1 MLNYPVVGILHTNS
15 KYRYGFTSH
24 NVPCY
29 LFTPL
34 DETIPSTITGSK
46 EQDRSKNYLALS
58 DYSKTDKSLD
68 RSNLISI
75 LGHCN
80 DWKSERASLLWK
92 YNPYVY
98 SKKKDYTSL
107 KFNEISHQIY
117 DLTSSEWITIN
128 IDPNNCED
136 IDDCISYKIITSSS
150 IEPEIIQ
157 IAITIADV
165 ASIISENSDLN
176 NEAMKRCFTFYST
189 NERRSMLPLSVE
201 KSASLHTDVER
212 SGVSLM
218 FNWNMKTQN
227 VTEVS
232 DLKFIV
238 SKIRNST
245 TYNYEN
251 IISHCK
257 PEHNILKDFL
267 TQFSK
272 SNDSHKWIEHLMI
285 FYNTEAAK
293 VLKNNNVGVFRR
305 HSKPKE
311 EKIKEYFNLLPN
323 DVKQYLIYDSAEY
336 CSSQN
341 NENLEHFGLNQSVY
355 CHITSPIRRYADLI
369 NQRLLKKIIMKDTI
383 SVLTY
388 EDEIIQLNLRQ
399 KMMSKFNRDLFFL
412 NLLEQNQNNTVQA
425 IVLLTDLSKKSLKV
439 YIGDWKRIVSI
450 KRFEYDSFEGL
461 KSGDVIALT
470 YHYNMNSLSWKNKIV
485 FQISNST
492 VYN

>member
-1 MLNYPVVGILHTNS
+1 MINYSVVGILHTSS

-34 DETIPSTITGSK
+34 DETIPVTIIGSK
-46 EQDRSKNYLALS
+46 QQDRSKNYLALS
-58 DYSKTDKSLD
+58 DYSKSTKSLD

-75 LGHCN
+75 LGDCN
-80 DWKSERASLLWK
+80 DWESERLSLLWK
-92 YNPYVY
+92 YNSYIY

-117 DLTSSEWITIN
+117 DLTNLEWVTIN
-128 IDPNNCED
+128 IDPDKCED

-150 IEPEIIQ
+150 NEPEIIQ

-165 ASIISENSDLN
+165 ASIISENSELN
-176 NEAMKRCFTFYST
+176 NEAMKRCFTFYSN

-201 KSASLHTDVER
+201 KSVSLHTDVER
-212 SGVSLM
+212 NGVSLM

-227 VTEVS
+227 ITEVS
-232 DLKFIV
+232 GLKFVI
-238 SKIRNST
+238 SKIKNSA
-245 TYNYEN
+245 TYTYEN

-257 PEHNILKDFL
+257 PEHNIIKTFL
-267 TQFSK
+267 TQFSN
-272 SNDSHKWIEHLMI
+272 SSDSHKWIEHLMI

-323 DVKQYLIYDSAEY
+323 EIRQYLIYDSAEY

-369 NQRLLKKIIMKDTI
+369 NQRLLKKIIMKDNI
-383 SVLTY
+383 SDITVLTY
-388 EDEIIQLNLRQ
+388 EDEIKHLNLRQ

-412 NLLEQNQNNTVQA
+412 NLLEKNQNNTVQA
-425 IVLLTDLSKKSLKV
+425 TVLLTDIVKKSLKV
-439 YIGDWKRIVSI
+439 YIEDWKRIISI
-450 KRFEYDSFEGL
+450 KKFEYDSFKNL
-461 KSGDVIALT
+461 NPGDKISLQ
-470 YHYNMNSLSWKNKIV
+470 YHYNMNSVGWKNKIV
-485 FQISNST
+485 FSLI
-492 VYN
+492 